1 MRNRWALV
9 VAGLVAFL
17 CLPPAASAQA
27 SAAPAPVE
35 TAILPDETT
44 QVPEAPDGG
53 GIGNGSAPAG
63 DKGFDLGAFFTER
76 VRIRAHVLHGG
87 YQDLQISSR
96 RIKQNDLGLGFA
108 QPTVKAQND
117 AEEKSWTETTESV
130 ELLVDPFGEGEK
142 TIWLFVGAGSRQA
155 HYDFGTDSV
164 DLKEAPV
171 GVFSA
176 GVMGNFGELAPGIR
190 LDWEF
195 RFSYAGSDTMSV
207 DEIPGVSETL
217 ETTAMTYAARLVVVF
232 DPALMAPCTQL
243 DGARL
248 QPYAGL
254 YFRHLELE
262 ETYTASS
269 SSGVVGESKFELTTQ
284 SDPASDFQFVGGVRL
299 LGLDDHA
306 TVDLEGSVG
315 YQSYGAGFVINFR
328 F

>member
-1 MRNRWALV
+1 VRNRWAPV

-17 CLPPAASAQA
+17 CLPC
-27 SAAPAPVE
+27 AAPAQ
-35 TAILPDETT
+35 TAAAPAALPDETAD
-44 QVPEAPDGG
+44 VPQAPDGG
-53 GIGNGSAPAG
+53 VGGNGSAPAG
-63 DKGFDLGAFFTER
+63 DEGFDLATFFTER
-76 VRIRAHVLHGG
+76 VRVRAHVLHGG
-87 YQDLQISSR
+87 YKDLQIMSR

-108 QPTVKAQND
+108 QSTVKAQND

-130 ELLVDPFGEGEK
+130 ELLVDPLGEGEK

-155 HYDFGTDSV
+155 HYDFGTGSV

-176 GVMGNFGELAPGIR
+176 GVMGNLGELAPGIR

-195 RFSYAGSDTMSV
+195 RFSYAGSNKMSV
-207 DEIPGVSETL
+207 DEIPAVSEEL

-232 DPALMAPCTQL
+232 DPALMAPCTEL

-254 YFRHLELE
+254 YYRHLELE

-269 SSGVVGESKFELTTQ
+269 SSGVVGESKFEFKTQ

-315 YQSYGAGFVINFR
+315 YQSYGAGFIINFR